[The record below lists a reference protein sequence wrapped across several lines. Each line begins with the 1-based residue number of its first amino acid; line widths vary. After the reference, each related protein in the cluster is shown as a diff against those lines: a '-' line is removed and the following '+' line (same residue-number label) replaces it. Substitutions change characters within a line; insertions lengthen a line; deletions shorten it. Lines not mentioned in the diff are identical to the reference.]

1 MMSRYSDAV
10 TGIFASAD
18 IHIGGNR
25 PHDIRVKN
33 EAFFQRFLKDGRMG
47 FGETYMDGWW
57 ECDALDQMFLK
68 FFESRN
74 AITQQ
79 AKGLRFLS
87 TAVRAKIMPEGSAKR
102 AYEIGEK
109 HYDIG
114 HSLYERM
121 LDKRMVYT
129 CAYWKDATTLDA
141 AQEAKLDLVCRKMKL
156 EPGMRVLD
164 VGCGWG
170 SFAKYAAENYGVHV
184 TGISVSKDQIELGRK
199 RCEGL
204 PIELKYQ
211 DYRDLNEQY
220 DRIISIGMF
229 EHVGK
234 KYFDVFMKTMARSL
248 KDDGLM
254 LLHTIGFNNSNY
266 FNPWLDKY
274 IFPGCYVPSLA
285 QLTNPMENLLTVEH
299 LQNIGVNY
307 DPTLMAW
314 NENFIR
320 SWPEIAHEYDERFY
334 RMWTFY
340 LLSCAAGFRGR
351 FIQVWQLVLSKN
363 GVQGGYYF
371 DE

>member
-1 MMSRYSDAV
+1 
-10 TGIFASAD
+10 
-18 IHIGGNR
+18 
-25 PHDIRVKN
+25 
-33 EAFFQRFLKDGRMG
+33 
-47 FGETYMDGWW
+47 
-57 ECDALDQMFLK
+57 
-68 FFESRN
+68 
-74 AITQQ
+74 
-79 AKGLRFLS
+79 
-87 TAVRAKIMPEGSAKR
+87 
-102 AYEIGEK
+102 
-109 HYDIG
+109 
-114 HSLYERM
+114 
-121 LDKRMVYT
+121 
-129 CAYWKDATTLDA
+129 
-141 AQEAKLDLVCRKMKL
+141 
-156 EPGMRVLD
+156 
-164 VGCGWG
+164 
-170 SFAKYAAENYGVHV
+170 
-184 TGISVSKDQIELGRK
+184 
-199 RCEGL
+199 
-204 PIELKYQ
+204 
-211 DYRDLNEQY
+211 
-220 DRIISIGMF
+220 
-229 EHVGK
+229 
-234 KYFDVFMKTMARSL
+234 L

-314 NENFIR
+314 NENFVR

>member
-1 MMSRYSDAV
+1 MTQYKQVV
-10 TGIFASAD
+10 TSLLANAD
-18 IHIGGNR
+18 IEIGGSR
-25 PHDIRVKN
+25 PFDIRIKD
-33 EAFFQRFLKDGRMG
+33 ESFYHMFLKNGRLG
-47 FGETYMDGWW
+47 LGESYMDGLW
-57 ECDALDQMFLK
+57 ECDALDEMFLK
-68 FFESRN
+68 LFESRH
-74 AITQQ
+74 AITRQ
-79 AKGLRFLS
+79 AKGLRFLT
-87 TAVRAKIMPEGSAKR
+87 TAVRAKIMPEGSVKR

-129 CAYWKDATTLDA
+129 CAYWKDATTLDE

-170 SFAKYAAENYGVHV
+170 SFAKYAAEKYGVHV
-184 TGISVSKDQIELGRK
+184 TGISVSKDQIELGRE
-199 RCEGL
+199 RCAGL

-211 DYRDLNEQY
+211 DYRDIDEQY
-220 DRIISIGMF
+220 DRIVSIGMF
-229 EHVGK
+229 EHVGQ
-234 KYFDVFMKTMARSL
+234 KYYDVFMKTMARAL

-254 LLHTIGFNNSNY
+254 LLHTIGFNDSTY

-274 IFPGCYVPSLA
+274 IFPGCFVPSIA
-285 QLTNPMENLLTVEH
+285 QLTEPMENVFTVEH

-307 DPTLMAW
+307 DRTLMAW
-314 NENFIR
+314 QENFAR
-320 SWPEIAHEYDERFY
+320 AWPEIAHEYDERFY
-334 RMWTFY
+334 RMWNYY

-351 FIQVWQLVLSKN
+351 FIQVWQLVLSKE
-363 GVQGGYYF
+363 GVAGGYYF